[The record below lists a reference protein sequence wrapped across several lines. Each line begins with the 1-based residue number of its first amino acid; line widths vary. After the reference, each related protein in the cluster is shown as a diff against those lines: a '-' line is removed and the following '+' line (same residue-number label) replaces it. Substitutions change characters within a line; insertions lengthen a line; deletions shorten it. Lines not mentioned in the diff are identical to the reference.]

1 MLVLYQDEESNG
13 ASLSCSIRRG
23 VKAGRDLQ
31 VTRCLSTKLVKL
43 VTVQSVIPEIFWS
56 SDS

>member
-1 MLVLYQDEESNG
+1 MLYQDEESNG

-31 VTRCLSTKLVKL
+31 VTRCLST
-43 VTVQSVIPEIFWS
+43 TRET
-56 SDS
+56 SDCAKCNPGDLLKFR